1 MNKIR
6 KVMLLIERKVIGILN
21 NVSPKLYM
29 PLYVRYLKR
38 IGIQFSGEGRPNY
51 IDPSVHFDGVDY
63 TLITLG
69 TNDVISRE
77 VLFLTHDYS
86 IFRAL
91 KYVGK
96 ESVGERIVKP
106 ISVGNNVFIGA
117 RCTLLPGTVVE
128 DNVIIGA
135 CSVVKGR
142 VREGTVVVGNPAKPI
157 GSMEAYAEKWLKE
170 NRGV

>member
-1 MNKIR
+1 M
-6 KVMLLIERKVIGILN
+6 
-21 NVSPKLYM
+21 
-29 PLYVRYLKR
+29 
-38 IGIQFSGEGRPNY
+38 
-51 IDPSVHFDGVDY
+51 
-63 TLITLG
+63 ITLG

-157 GSMEAYAEKWLKE
+157 GRMEAYAEKWLKE
-170 NRGV
+170 NRSV